1 LIIIV
6 PLLALPPVAVA
17 ELWTLGISAMPIAT
31 INAVLTVT
39 PHDQVQILRG
49 KGNYEFVDDKT
60 PFRVKVSEV
69 MRESGGI
76 IGVFGPVIDGPSR
89 YSGMIATILTRL
101 DGSHFETDMHTQAN
115 FKVGQTSARRVTD
128 YPHSHPEGT
137 VIDGYP
143 QIIRFGGVDADA

>member
-1 LIIIV
+1 
-6 PLLALPPVAVA
+6 
-17 ELWTLGISAMPIAT
+17 MPIAT

-39 PHDQVQILRG
+39 PHDLIQILRG
-49 KGNYEFVDDKT
+49 KGDYELVDDKT
-60 PFRVKVSEV
+60 PFRLRVSEV
-69 MRESGGI
+69 IRESGAI

-89 YSGMIATILTRL
+89 YSGMIATVLTRV
-101 DGSHFETDMHTQAN
+101 DGADFETDMHTQAN
-115 FKVGQTSARRVTD
+115 FKVGPTSAHRVAD